1 MKFVEKWREILD
13 KYLKNLKHEIQCA
26 ENIEGLFQ
34 LRTDVLGKCDMVRM
48 LLESPNRDKHE
59 LHIINGRALVEQD
72 VRWLERQIEEY
83 KSVDDFVTSR
93 FLNETL
99 DMVMEAKQEWRV

>member
-59 LHIINGRALVEQD
+59 LHIINGKALVQQD
-72 VRWLERQIEEY
+72 IRYLERQIEQMKE
-83 KSVDDFVTSR
+83 VDDFTCSR

-99 DMVMEAKQEWRV
+99 DMVMEATQEWRV

>member
-72 VRWLERQIEEY
+72 VRWLEEQERKCKAI
-83 KSVDDFVTSR
+83 DDVVCGR
-93 FLNETL
+93 FINETI
-99 DMVMEAKQEWRV
+99 DKVMEAKQEWRV

>member
-1 MKFVEKWREILD
+1 MN
-13 KYLKNLKHEIQCA
+13 KYLKNQKDEIECA

-72 VRWLERQIEEY
+72 IRWLEEQERKY
-83 KSVDDFVTSR
+83 KAVDDVVCGR
-93 FLNETL
+93 FINETI
-99 DMVMEAKQEWRV
+99 DKVMEAKQVWRV